1 VLFQSDIPFSI
12 KGNCIKSWLVK
23 FWLVHPL
30 PGTMDMMIS
39 KVSKI
44 IFLLIDYLKRIKS
57 GPAHV
62 TTGPGSGDKE
72 LNN

>member
-1 VLFQSDIPFSI
+1 
-12 KGNCIKSWLVK
+12 
-23 FWLVHPL
+23 
-30 PGTMDMMIS
+30 MDMMIS

-62 TTGPGSGDKE
+62 ITGPGSGDKE